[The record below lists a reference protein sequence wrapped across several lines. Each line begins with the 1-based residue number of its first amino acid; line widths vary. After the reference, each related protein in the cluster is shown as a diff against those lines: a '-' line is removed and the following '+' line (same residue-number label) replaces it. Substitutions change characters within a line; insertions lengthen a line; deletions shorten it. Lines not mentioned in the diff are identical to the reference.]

1 MIEFSG
7 VDDGRVLPTLQYW
20 LHTERG
26 NWILY
31 RAFFSCS
38 KIKLSHFSQ
47 FFSDFDVMRR
57 FGIPEVGAI
66 RFFGGK
72 LRYLGQCRNASKK
85 FRVALFRNKG
95 GNALLYVL
103 DNS

>member
-1 MIEFSG
+1 MVEFYQPCSIG
-7 VDDGRVLPTLQYW
+7 STLSEVIGYYTGR
-20 LHTERG
+20 
-26 NWILY
+26 
-31 RAFFSCS
+31 FFPQ
-38 KIKLSHFSQ
+38 IFT
-47 FFSDFDVMRR
+47 DFDVMRR

-66 RFFGGK
+66 RFFLGK

-103 DNS
+103 DNSLSFF